1 MLSES
6 TKEIVKATA
15 PTLQEYGVEITTR
28 MYERMAEEQPDLKA
42 LFANTRNGQAERLAG
57 AVLAYAQNIDE
68 IEQLAPAIAVISK
81 KHVNAKVLPEHYPIV
96 AQLLLAAMQDVLG
109 DALEKKIV
117 DAWAEAYTFLAD
129 VFIAKEKELSGN

>member
-1 MLSES
+1 MVES

-15 PTLQEYGVEITTR
+15 PALQEYGVEITTR

-42 LFANTRNGQAERLAG
+42 LFANTRNGQAARLAG

-81 KHVNAKVLPEHYPIV
+81 KHDFEVV
-96 AQLLLAAMQDVLG
+96 ASA
-109 DALEKKIV
+109 EKCSCTSYIPV
-117 DAWAEAYTFLAD
+117 GRPYTYQYD
-129 VFIAKEKELSGN
+129 SVVI